1 MLTNLSRVL
10 LREQVAEIGDKT
22 PTGLTGGTQPRPRLF
37 SAPQSL
43 AGVTMAGL
51 GQILHVGKEHVYTK
65 HLQRMRDGMLVLE
78 PSQQA
83 GRAPHGKDKRP
94 LTSAPRETNTQEVK
108 LIFPKTEARGS
119 LESPDASFSQVSL
132 ESLPQRA
139 FPVSPHCCWDPSR
152 LPLQL
157 VMGHR
162 YRGTILSSPPNWASA
177 GLWPVL

>member
-1 MLTNLSRVL
+1 
-10 LREQVAEIGDKT
+10 
-22 PTGLTGGTQPRPRLF
+22 
-37 SAPQSL
+37 
-43 AGVTMAGL
+43 MAGL
-51 GQILHVGKEHVYTK
+51 GQILHMGKEHVYTK
-65 HLQRMRDGMLVLE
+65 HLQRMRDDMLVLE
-78 PSQQA
+78 PSQQE

-157 VMGHR
+157 LMGHR
-162 YRGTILSSPPNWASA
+162 YRGT
-177 GLWPVL
+177 GPVLSTQLGICWTPACVVSVAQNTRKSVPDVKCTGIETRGRTAGITGQAQDT